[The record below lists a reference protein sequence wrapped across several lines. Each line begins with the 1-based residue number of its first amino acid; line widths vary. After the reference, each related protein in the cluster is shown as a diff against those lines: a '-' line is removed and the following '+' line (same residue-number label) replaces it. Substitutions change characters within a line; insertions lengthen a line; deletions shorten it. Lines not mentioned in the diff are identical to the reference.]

1 MRRKVI
7 RLHSTAAASPQVTGG
22 GGQRLQ
28 EGAEGLELGEAET
41 GCDLYTVEKI
51 GEGKTETNLQTGIKL
66 TQVLY

>member
-1 MRRKVI
+1 MFAHDT
-7 RLHSTAAASPQVTGG
+7 LDLPLLCTAASPQVTGG

-51 GEGKTETNLQTGIKL
+51 GEGKRRRQI
-66 TQVLY
+66 

>member
-1 MRRKVI
+1 MFAHNKLDLPLLR
-7 RLHSTAAASPQVTGG
+7 TAASPQVTGG

-51 GEGKTETNLQTGIKL
+51 GEGKRQRQIYRQE
-66 TQVLY
+66 